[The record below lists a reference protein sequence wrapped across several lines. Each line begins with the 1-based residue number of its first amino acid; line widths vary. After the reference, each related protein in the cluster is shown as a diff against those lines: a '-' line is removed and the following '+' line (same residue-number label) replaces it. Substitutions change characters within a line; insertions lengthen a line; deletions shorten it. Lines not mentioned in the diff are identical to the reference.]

1 MVYVIVNSFFETV
14 NCVYERLELPYLL
27 TARLCLFDY
36 DFVVMY
42 DVTQVTMVTIA

>member
-1 MVYVIVNSFFETV
+1 MVYVIVNS
-14 NCVYERLELPYLL
+14 VYERLELPYYLL

-42 DVTQVTMVTIA
+42 DVTQVTMATIA